1 MKTIGL
7 MLTGLLMA
15 VGVFLGAL
23 PWATSSWAT
32 EYVTVP
38 GVIKMSTN
46 DACKTL
52 RAAGLNCQIE
62 KQVDY
67 INEPKPVLAGTV
79 SRQLPAA
86 RSRQPRGTTV
96 RLTTYQQKWITVP
109 NLINLNVSSAES
121 NLRALGV
128 KSQRHTGEASDPAK
142 KNLVYAISPAAGTKV
157 KPGSLVT
164 LSVYQY
170 APITMP
176 DLRGLNSQKACER
189 LSKLGLNCKTG
200 PGETTC
206 DAKQAHKVIA
216 HFPKPQASVVK
227 GSNVTL
233 TVTTLGAVTIPRNIL
248 GMNYLDAQAA
258 MGSKRPPFTLNWTS
272 NNIAQKRHTVWKVE
286 PMPGTSTTCA
296 RPVTLWVYK

>member
-7 MLTGLLMA
+7 VLTGLLLT

-23 PWATSSWAT
+23 PWATLSWAT

-38 GVIKMSTN
+38 LVIKMSTN

-86 RSRQPRGTTV
+86 RARQPRGTTV
-96 RLTTYQQKWITVP
+96 RLITYQQQWITIP
-109 NLINLNVSSAES
+109 NLVNQNVSSAEN

-142 KNLVYAISPAAGTKV
+142 KNLVYAVSPAAGTKV
-157 KPGSLVT
+157 KPGTLIT

-170 APITMP
+170 VPITMP
-176 DLRGLNSQKACER
+176 DLRGLSSEEACKR
-189 LSKLGLNCKTG
+189 LSKLGLHCKTG

-206 DAKQAHKVIA
+206 NAKQAHKVNA
-216 HFPKPQASVVK
+216 QNPKPQASVVK
-227 GSNVTL
+227 GSEVNLSITY
-233 TVTTLGAVTIPRNIL
+233 LGGVTIPRNIL

-258 MGSKRPPFTLNWTS
+258 IGPQRPPFTLNWTS
-272 NNIAQKRHTVWKVE
+272 NNIAQKRNTVWKVE